1 MNNVSLEWLQI
12 IFYKR
17 TLFNRGKNI
26 NDNTSVGQYGYYM
39 HFNCQQIIHIA
50 HMYALGY
57 PKEISAIV
65 VQYMY
70 QVQWVHGIIKFNM
83 NMLITCYLFI
93 AFCRYMYLQNTLPQ
107 LSVYFDFNNSFLQFD
122 LESVQMSIKSIKN
135 CLLQFVNVYY
145 VYCSCFAHLIV
156 SFAITLIGNE

>member
-17 TLFNRGKNI
+17 TLFNWGKNI

-39 HFNCQQIIHIA
+39 HFLCQQIIHTA

-57 PKEISAIV
+57 PKDFGDCGIV
-65 VQYMY
+65 YVP
-70 QVQWVHGIIKFNM
+70 GIVGSWYKFNM